1 MRHYKKHKHNTQTE
15 DTLEEL
21 IDKQHKEIRN
31 LQRKNNMLQEE
42 KDFLHNMIGNKDF
55 IINAVTKESN
65 QNALTAKYLTHIFL
79 LMNALDKILDDNCT
93 MGRIIKKSL
102 HQFYT
107 KLSDG
112 MLLLRYDSKNDNL
125 WYDTF
130 GEDNDDEELNDDEE
144 EI

>member
-1 MRHYKKHKHNTQTE
+1 
-15 DTLEEL
+15 
-21 IDKQHKEIRN
+21 
-31 LQRKNNMLQEE
+31 
-42 KDFLHNMIGNKDF
+42 MIGNKDF

-79 LMNALDKILDDNCT
+79 LMNALDRILDDNCT

-112 MLLLRYDSKNDNL
+112 MLLLHYDSKNDNL
-125 WYDTF
+125 WYDPF
-130 GEDNDDEELNDDEE
+130 GEENDDEELNENEE

>member
-15 DTLEEL
+15 DALEEL

-79 LMNALDKILDDNCT
+79 LMNALDRILDENCT

-112 MLLLRYDSKNDNL
+112 MLLLHYDIKNDNL
-125 WYDTF
+125 WYDPF

>member
-15 DTLEEL
+15 DALEEL

-125 WYDTF
+125 WYDPF